1 MLCYTSDMSFEYP
14 LPTFVILL
22 ISAVLIPLQ
31 TVGSEELA
39 DDVRFFDSNEEY
51 DSLDSELDTSQDT
64 IIELY
69 LDVASYFCDTGK
81 FGDAIATYASAISR
95 DEDCAPAWYGLAR
108 CYAQTSEFA
117 KAIAALEK
125 AIFLHPQYQTQAG
138 SDTAF
143 DELKTLPRFKAVVG
157 RGE

>member
-1 MLCYTSDMSFEYP
+1 MCYNQNMQIKHP
-14 LPTFVILL
+14 VLGGAILL
-22 ISAVLIPLQ
+22 TSIVLLFPQL
-31 TVGSEELA
+31 GGGEELP
-39 DDVRFFDSNEEY
+39 DDVRFFDSNEE
-51 DSLDSELDTSQDT
+51 LDALDEDLGGSQDT

-69 LDVASYFCDTGK
+69 LEVASYFYNTGK

-157 RGE
+157 EGE

>member
-1 MLCYTSDMSFEYP
+1 
-14 LPTFVILL
+14 
-22 ISAVLIPLQ
+22 LIPC
-31 TVGSEELA
+31 TTTSSEELP

-51 DSLDSELDTSQDT
+51 DSLDGELDTSQDT

-69 LDVASYFCDTGK
+69 LEVASYFYDTGK

-95 DEDCAPAWYGLAR
+95 DDECAPAWYGLAR

-117 KAIAALEK
+117 KAITAVEK

-143 DELKTLPRFKAVVG
+143 YELKPLPRFKAVVG
-157 RGE
+157 EGE